1 MEDTSM
7 GTSNDHLQPPQHQH
21 KQPGERSKMSPKPVT
36 EDSDY
41 RPSGKLED
49 KVAIVTGGDSGIGR
63 AVSILF
69 AKEGADVV
77 IVYLDEH
84 EDAEE
89 TRKRIVKTGQRC
101 LLLAGDVGDSSFCR
115 TVVDETVAAFDT
127 VDILVNNG
135 GEQHA
140 YHSVVDIEEE
150 QLKKTFATNLFSMFY
165 LIQNAL
171 PHLKDG
177 GTIINTTSVTAY
189 QGHPTLIPYACT
201 KGAITSLTRSLAISL
216 AEDNIRVNGVAPGPV
231 WTPLIPASFDEEK
244 VSRFGENTLMS
255 RPGEPVEIA
264 PSFLFLASSDASFMT
279 GQVLH
284 PNGGRIVN
292 G

>member
-1 MEDTSM
+1 M
-7 GTSNDHLQPPQHQH
+7 GTNNNHLQPPQHQY
-21 KQPGERSKMSPKPVT
+21 KQPGERSKMSPLPIT
-36 EDSDY
+36 EDSGY
-41 RPSGKLED
+41 RPSGKLEN

-84 EDAEE
+84 KDAEE
-89 TRKRIVKTGQRC
+89 TGELVKKTGRRC
-101 LLLAGDVGDSSFCR
+101 LLLAGDIGDSAFCR
-115 TVVDETVAAFDT
+115 TVVEKTVESFET
-127 VDILVNNG
+127 VDILINNS

-140 YHSVVDIEEE
+140 YQSVADVGEE
-150 QLKKTFATNLFSMFY
+150 QLKKTFATNIFSMFY
-165 LIQNAL
+165 LIQAAL
-171 PHLKDG
+171 PHLKGG
-177 GTIINTTSVTAY
+177 GTIINTSSVTAY
-189 QGHPTLIPYACT
+189 QGHPTLIPYSCT
-201 KGAITSLTRSLAISL
+201 KGAVTTLTRSLAISL
-216 AEDNIRVNGVAPGPV
+216 AEDKIRVNGVAPGPV

-264 PSFLFLASSDASFMT
+264 SCYLFLASSDSSYMT
-279 GQVLH
+279 GQMLH
-284 PNGGRIVN
+284 PNGGRIIN